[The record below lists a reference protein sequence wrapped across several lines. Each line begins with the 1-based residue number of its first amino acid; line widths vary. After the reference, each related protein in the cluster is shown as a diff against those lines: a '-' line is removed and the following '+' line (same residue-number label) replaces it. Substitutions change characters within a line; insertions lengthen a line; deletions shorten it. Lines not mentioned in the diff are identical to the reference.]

1 MKKHFLLVIAAG
13 LFSGI
18 AGSIVF
24 HKIQPAK
31 EVVYITSQDNTK
43 TFQANRNSSSTA
55 VPTEDFTLAAEAST
69 RSVVYIKTS
78 MANQYDQFNW
88 FDFYF
93 HGRGGQSISSGS
105 GVIYTKDGYIITNN
119 HVIENATKI
128 EVVHEKRTYE
138 AKVVGRDPSTD
149 LALLKVEAKEL
160 PAIKTGSS
168 RDLKVGEWVL
178 AVGNPFNLTSTVT
191 AGIVSAKARAINVVN
206 SRFPIES
213 FIQTDAAINP
223 GNSGGALVNKKGE
236 LVGINTAILS
246 KTGSYTGYGFAVPA
260 DIVIKIVNDIIKF
273 GEVQKAFFGADVAEI
288 NMAVAEKFELKNDL
302 SGVLLS
308 YIQQDGAA
316 EKSGLK
322 QGDVVLKINNQ
333 EIETKSTFDEAISY
347 YSPGDKINIIYKRNG
362 QIKEASLI
370 LTNREGTTELL
381 KRDIFKSEKLGAAFE
396 AVSKVEK
403 DKLGVDGG
411 IRIVETGSGLLSRL
425 GIEEGF
431 IITAI
436 NGVKVKKPE
445 EVANILETT
454 RGRIIIE
461 GISSNGSK
469 GYYSYYF

>member
-1 MKKHFLLVIAAG
+1 MKKQLLWVVSAG
-13 LFSGI
+13 LISGG
-18 AGSIVF
+18 AGSFIF
-24 HKIQPAK
+24 NNLQPKK
-31 EVVYITSQDNTK
+31 EVVYVSREETPGAVRANSVSRTSTI
-43 TFQANRNSSSTA
+43 
-55 VPTEDFTLAAEAST
+55 PTEDFTIAAEAST

-78 MANQYDQFNW
+78 IGNQYDQFNW

-93 HGRGGQSISSGS
+93 HGRSGQSISSGS
-105 GVIYTKDGYIITNN
+105 GVIYSPDGYIITNN

-149 LALLKVEAKEL
+149 LALLKVETNNL
-160 PAIKTGSS
+160 PAVKTGSS
-168 RDLKVGEWVL
+168 RELKVGEWVL

-191 AGIVSAKARAINVVN
+191 AGIVSAKARSINVVN

-236 LVGINTAILS
+236 LIGINTAILS
-246 KTGSYTGYGFAVPA
+246 KTGSYTGYGFAVPV
-260 DIVIKIVNDIIKF
+260 DIVSKVVNDIIKF

-288 NMAVAEKFELKNDL
+288 NMAVAEKFELKNDF

-308 YIQQDGAA
+308 YIQDEGAA
-316 EKSGLK
+316 EKAGLK
-322 QGDVVLKINNQ
+322 QGDVILKINNQ
-333 EIETKSTFDEAISY
+333 EIDSKSSFDEAISY
-347 YSPGDKINIIYKRNG
+347 YSPGDKVNIIFKRNG
-362 QIKEASLI
+362 QAKETTVI
-370 LTNREGTTELL
+370 LTNREGTTEFL
-381 KRDIFKSEKLGAAFE
+381 KREIFTSEKLGASFE

-403 DKLGVDGG
+403 EKLGVDGG
-411 IRIVETGSGLLSRL
+411 VRIVETGTGIFQRL

-431 IITAI
+431 LITAI

-445 EVANILETT
+445 EVSKILETT